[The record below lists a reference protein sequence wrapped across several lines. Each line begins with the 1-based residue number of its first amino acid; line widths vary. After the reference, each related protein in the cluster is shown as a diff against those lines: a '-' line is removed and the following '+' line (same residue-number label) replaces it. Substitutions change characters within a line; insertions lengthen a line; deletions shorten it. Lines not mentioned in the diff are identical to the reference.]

1 MIRII
6 WQYLLPK
13 HLLSHLIHILAR
25 KNFGFLTK
33 YVIKFFVRYYQVNL
47 SEAEKET
54 PEAYHNFNDFFTRA
68 LKPNLRVIAKKALV
82 SPVDG
87 IIVQIGRITSDS
99 IISAKSD
106 TYQVSNLIGD
116 KIKAP
121 YFSQGYFMT
130 IYLAPKNYHRCHMP
144 CDAKL
149 SKMTYLPGSLFSVN
163 QTSTKLIPALFTK
176 NERVVCYFDGAF
188 GEIILVLVG
197 AIFVGSVEM
206 IWHGKI
212 TPPYRK
218 KIKHW
223 YYENSNI
230 FFQKGE
236 EIGRFNMGSTV
247 ILLLSDKA
255 KVHFKKIYTGM
266 TIKMGEAL

>member
-13 HLLSHLIHILAR
+13 HLLSHFIHILAR
-25 KNFGFLTK
+25 KKLTK
-33 YVIKFFVRYYQVNL
+33 YVIKFFVYYYQVNL

-54 PEAYHNFNDFFTRA
+54 PDAYCNFNDFFTRA
-68 LKPNLRVIAKKALV
+68 LKPNARIIAKEALV

-87 IIVQIGRITSDS
+87 TVLQLGRITSNA
-99 IISAKSD
+99 IMFVKSN
-106 TYQVSNLIGD
+106 TYQVAHLIGD

-121 YFSQGYFMT
+121 YFNQGYFIT
-130 IYLAPKNYHRCHMP
+130 IYLAPKNYHRCHIP

-163 QTSTKLIPALFTK
+163 QTSAKFIPALFSK
-176 NERVVCYFDGAF
+176 NERVVCHFNSTF
-188 GEIILVLVG
+188 GKIILVLVG
-197 AIFVGSVEM
+197 AIFVGSIETV
-206 IWHGKI
+206 WHGKI
-212 TPPYRK
+212 TPPYGK

-223 YYENSNI
+223 YYENNNI
-230 FFQKGE
+230 SFQKGE

-255 KVHFKKIYTGM
+255 QAHFKKIHNGM
-266 TIKMGEAL
+266 TIKMGEVL